1 LDKSEFERIGHLY
14 LLWSVYR
21 ENPKA
26 PLRKIASKAG
36 LDYSYA
42 KHLVYSHIGV
52 VRNDRIIPEPKV
64 RERDCPII

>member
-26 PLRKIASKAG
+26 PLRKIANKAG

-52 VRNDRIIPEPKV
+52 VENEHIILDPEVKK
-64 RERDCPII
+64 RDCPLI